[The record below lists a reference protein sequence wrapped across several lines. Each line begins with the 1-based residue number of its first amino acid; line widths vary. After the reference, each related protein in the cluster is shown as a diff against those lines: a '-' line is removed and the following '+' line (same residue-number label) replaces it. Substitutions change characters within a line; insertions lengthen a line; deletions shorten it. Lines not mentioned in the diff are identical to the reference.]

1 MDLRTQNRQNAV
13 DSEYT
18 ETRERAL
25 LRLVFDMTVK
35 NLSSF
40 ILDNELIEII
50 MKSHGEKKLTLF
62 YNAMAA
68 CGLNTINSWKC
79 LLSYTQSMVTC
90 AVCRIPVLWRKPDL
104 NQRAKVDRF
113 GHFFSFFY
121 FIDRTE

>member
-1 MDLRTQNRQNAV
+1 MDLQ
-13 DSEYT
+13 YT

-25 LRLVFDMTVK
+25 LQLVFDMTMK
-35 NLSSF
+35 NVSSF

-50 MKSHGEKKLTLF
+50 LKSHGEKKLMLF

-79 LLSYTQSMVTC
+79 LLSYTQSMVIC
-90 AVCRIPVLWRKPDL
+90 AVCRGPVLWQKPDL

-113 GHFFSFFY
+113 GNIFY
-121 FIDRTE
+121 FIDRNQLKIGFCIV